1 LKRGVEADSRHVFH
15 LERANFMNKQTVK
28 EIQWQGRKAL
38 VRVDFNVP
46 QDKAT
51 GAITD
56 DARIRAALPTIQYL
70 LAHGAALVLMSH
82 LGRPKEGPDPRY
94 SMKVTA
100 DHLATLLSA
109 PVHFVGQT
117 TGAEA
122 ESAVAA
128 LQPGEILVLENT
140 RFDPRETRNDP
151 AMAAE
156 LARLGDVYVNDAF
169 GSAHRAHAST
179 EGVAHHLPAVAGF
192 LMEKELAFLGRAL
205 ENPERPFVAILGGAK
220 ISDKIGVISNLL
232 TKVDAILVGGGMANT
247 FLAAQG
253 ANLGKSLVET
263 EALETA
269 RSLMAQGGDRIHLP
283 VDLRVAEAFA
293 AEAADQVV
301 EAAAVPPTWMALDIG
316 PATIAHYSNRLA
328 GARTVLWNGPMGV
341 FEFPK
346 FARGTFAIAE
356 MLSGLQNAT
365 TIIGGGDSAAAI
377 REAGLEA
384 KMSHVSTGGGASLEF
399 LEGIELPGVAA
410 LNDR

>member
-1 LKRGVEADSRHVFH
+1 
-15 LERANFMNKQTVK
+15 MNKKT
-28 EIQWQGRKAL
+28 IRDIDWQGKKAL

-46 QDKAT
+46 LDKTT

-70 LAHGAALVLMSH
+70 LDHGAAVILMSH
-82 LGRPKEGPDPRY
+82 LGRPKEGPDPKY
-94 SMKVTA
+94 SLKVVA

-109 PVHFVGQT
+109 PVKFVGQT
-117 TGAEA
+117 TGPEAEA
-122 ESAVAA
+122 AAAA
-128 LQPGEILVLENT
+128 LKPGEVLVLENT
-140 RFDPRETRNDP
+140 RFDRRETKNDP

-179 EGVAHHLPAVAGF
+179 EGVARLLPAVAGF
-192 LMEKELAFLGRAL
+192 LMEKELAYLGKAL
-205 ENPERPFVAILGGAK
+205 ENPERPFIAILGGAK

-232 TKVDAILVGGGMANT
+232 NKVDAILIGGGMANT

-253 ANLGKSLVET
+253 FNMGKSLVET
-263 EALETA
+263 DALETA
-269 RSLMAQGGDRIHLP
+269 RELLTKGGDLIHLP
-283 VDLRVAEAFA
+283 VDLRVADAFA
-293 AEAADQVV
+293 PDANDKVTPVNE
-301 EAAAVPPTWMALDIG
+301 VPEDWMALDIG
-316 PATIAHYSNRLA
+316 PATIAHFANRLA
-328 GARTVLWNGPMGV
+328 GAKTVVWNGPMGV

-346 FARGTFAIAE
+346 FAQGTFAVAE
-356 MLSGLQNAT
+356 ILSGLKDAT

-377 REAGLEA
+377 REAGLED

-410 LNDR
+410 LNDK

>member
-1 LKRGVEADSRHVFH
+1 MDKKTIKDVD
-15 LERANFMNKQTVK
+15 
-28 EIQWQGRKAL
+28 WQGKTAL

-70 LAHGAALVLMSH
+70 LDHGAAVVLMSH
-82 LGRPKEGPDPRY
+82 LGRPKDGPDPKY

-100 DHLATLLSA
+100 DHLATLITA
-109 PVHFVGQT
+109 PVKFVGQT
-117 TGAEA
+117 TGPEAEA
-122 ESAVAA
+122 AASA
-128 LQPGEILVLENT
+128 LRPGEVLVLENT
-140 RFDPRETRNDP
+140 RFDKRETKND
-151 AMAAE
+151 AGMAQE
-156 LARLGDVYVNDAF
+156 LAKLGDVYVNDAF

-179 EGVAHHLPAVAGF
+179 EGVARHLPAVAGF
-192 LMEKELAFLGRAL
+192 LMEKELAFLGSAL
-205 ENPERPFVAILGGAK
+205 ENPVRPFVAILGGAK

-232 TKVDAILVGGGMANT
+232 TKVDVILIGGGMANT

-253 ANLGKSLVET
+253 LAMGKSLVEA

-269 RSLMAQGGDRIHLP
+269 RELMAKGGDIIQLP
-283 VDLRVAEAFA
+283 VDLVVAEVFA
-293 AEAADQVV
+293 ADAADNVV
-301 EAAAVPPTWMALDIG
+301 SADDVPAEWMALDIG
-316 PATIAHYSNRLA
+316 PATIAHYANRLA
-328 GARTVLWNGPMGV
+328 GAKTVVWNGPMGV

-346 FARGTFAIAE
+346 FAKGTFAVAE
-356 MLSGLQNAT
+356 ILGGLKDAT

-377 REAGLEA
+377 RDAGLED

-410 LNDR
+410 LNDK